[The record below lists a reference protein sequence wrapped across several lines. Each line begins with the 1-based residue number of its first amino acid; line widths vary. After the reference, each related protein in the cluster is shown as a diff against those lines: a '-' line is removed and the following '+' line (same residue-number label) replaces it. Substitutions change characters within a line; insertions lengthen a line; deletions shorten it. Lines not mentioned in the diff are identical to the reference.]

1 MLETASKTF
10 NHIIKSLNLNVN
22 VYGTHYNITCS
33 ISQTVY
39 NWCMMCFW
47 LLSITISV
55 CVCGH
60 MHWTEWRLDCI
71 ISAGLNA
78 THCCSEPPTEKLEC
92 LYHGT
97 TFTDKI
103 MVQMSKTCILIN
115 ICVCVKFHGSGMQW
129 KHVMNQKR
137 DTVVGLIFFDK

>member
-1 MLETASKTF
+1 MHDVFLTFINHYQCLCMWAHALNRMETGLY
-10 NHIIKSLNLNVN
+10 H
-22 VYGTHYNITCS
+22 
-33 ISQTVY
+33 
-39 NWCMMCFW
+39 
-47 LLSITISV
+47 
-55 CVCGH
+55 
-60 MHWTEWRLDCI
+60 
-71 ISAGLNA
+71 SAGLNA